1 MRNYLSLQSS
11 LSDRFP
17 APPKSV
23 FFDIHIS
30 DAQSQLRIGS
40 GLVLANPIPHEH
52 SFALREM
59 EEVIS
64 QALSDAE
71 EAGSTGS
78 RNTPFVLNRIRELT
92 GGRSVI
98 SNRGLVESNVARATR
113 VAVELSR
120 LNTRKVVSRGSAMN
134 R

>member
-1 MRNYLSLQSS
+1 M
-11 LSDRFP
+11 
-17 APPKSV
+17 
-23 FFDIHIS
+23 
-30 DAQSQLRIGS
+30 
-40 GLVLANPIPHEH
+40 LANPIPHEH

-59 EEVIS
+59 EGVIS

-71 EAGSTGS
+71 DAGSTGS
-78 RNTPFVLNRIRELT
+78 RNTPFVLNRIHELT

-98 SNRGLVESNVARATR
+98 SNRGLVESNVARGTR

-120 LNTRKVVSRGSAMN
+120 LRNSKVVSRGSAMN